1 MYEKLLEKF
10 KKYEIGFTKHSDSVM
25 FDENFNHISMKEIH
39 NLESTSNA
47 PITMIAVTR
56 YQYDVDNFSKY
67 VDYIRNNLK
76 ISTVYYGLW
85 PDEDKVEY
93 DVLYVIDS
101 VDDNT
106 IQKHLNA
113 HNFLNDGV
121 SQEMALVISNDGTTK
136 IIKNSLNRF
145 NDT

>member
-67 VDYIRNNLK
+67 VDYIKNNLK

-113 HNFLNDGV
+113 HDFLNDGV

-136 IIKNSLNRF
+136 IIKNSLN
-145 NDT
+145 

>member
-67 VDYIRNNLK
+67 VDYIKNNLK

-121 SQEMALVISNDGTTK
+121 SQRMAVVVSSDGTTK
-136 IIKNSLNRF
+136 IIENSS
-145 NDT
+145 

>member
-67 VDYIRNNLK
+67 VDYIKNNLK

-121 SQEMALVISNDGTTK
+121 SQRMALVVSSDGTTK
-136 IIKNSLNRF
+136 IIENSS
-145 NDT
+145 

>member
-67 VDYIRNNLK
+67 VDYIKNNLK
-76 ISTVYYGLW
+76 ISTVYFGLW
-85 PDEDKVEY
+85 PDEDKVEF

-113 HNFLNDGV
+113 HDFLNDGV
-121 SQEMALVISNDGTTK
+121 SQKMALVISHDGTTK
-136 IIKNSLNRF
+136 IIENSLN
-145 NDT
+145 

>member
-67 VDYIRNNLK
+67 VDYIKNNLK

-136 IIKNSLNRF
+136 IIKNSLN
-145 NDT
+145 

>member
-1 MYEKLLEKF
+1 MYEKLLEQF
-10 KKYEIGFTKHSDSVM
+10 KKYEIGFTAHSDSVM
-25 FDENFNHISMKEIH
+25 FDENFNHISVKRIH
-39 NLESTSNA
+39 DLEGTSNA

-56 YQYDVDNFSKY
+56 YQYDVDNFLKY
-67 VDYIRNNLK
+67 VNYIKNNLK
-76 ISTVYYGLW
+76 ISSIYYGLW
-85 PDEDKVEY
+85 PDVDKIEY

-121 SQEMALVISNDGTTK
+121 SQKMALVVSNDGTTK
-136 IIKNSLNRF
+136 IIKNSLN
-145 NDT
+145 

>member
-1 MYEKLLEKF
+1 MYEKLLEQF
-10 KKYEIGFTKHSDSVM
+10 RACEVGFTKHSDSVM

-67 VDYIRNNLK
+67 VDYIKNNLK

-106 IQKHLNA
+106 IQKHLNT

-136 IIKNSLNRF
+136 IIKNSLN
-145 NDT
+145 

>member
-67 VDYIRNNLK
+67 VDYIKNNLK

-106 IQKHLNA
+106 IQKHLNT

-136 IIKNSLNRF
+136 IIKNSLNWF

>member
-67 VDYIRNNLK
+67 VDYIKNNLK

-106 IQKHLNA
+106 IQKHLNT

-136 IIKNSLNRF
+136 IIKNSLN
-145 NDT
+145 

>member
-25 FDENFNHISMKEIH
+25 FDENFNHISMKEIR

-67 VDYIRNNLK
+67 VDYIKNNLK

-106 IQKHLNA
+106 IQKHLNT

-136 IIKNSLNRF
+136 IIKNSLN
-145 NDT
+145 

>member
-67 VDYIRNNLK
+67 VDYIKNNLK

-136 IIKNSLNRF
+136 IIKNSLKI
-145 NDT
+145 

>member
-67 VDYIRNNLK
+67 VDYIKNNLK

-136 IIKNSLNRF
+136 IIKNSLNWF